1 MMPSN
6 SNKAKQDAG
15 RNNLHL
21 AGNSRS
27 NYIVSVVIPTYN
39 DGSTLLPRLSSCLR
53 TTLADPCTEIILVN
67 DGSTDDTLSACQQL
81 ADNAD
86 NIVVIDKHNGGVGSA
101 RNAGIDA
108 AHGKYIAFLDS
119 DDTLLPETLEAAVSF
134 FEEHYDEI
142 DLVTYPMRLYDEK
155 REWPHVREQILTET
169 GVYDL
174 TKLQNAFALIT
185 NVNVIV
191 KNNDELPR
199 FREDL
204 LVHEDELFFT
214 NVLLRKQKVGFSKIG
229 AYRYYQRPG
238 SAISTKMHPFYQF
251 EKNIGFW
258 EELFAR
264 YDCPVPVYLQAS
276 FLNEV
281 NWKLRKDVLLPY
293 HYGEEAFEQAIRRIR
308 ALMNRIDDDVIFTS
322 PRADDYYR
330 CFLARQKTSTDLSC
344 LIEQGC
350 IVLKRGEAILLCR
363 NHVDANIVKTRVSE
377 GVLHLEGVLESVLFE
392 WYPTARLFLE
402 IDGTSKIELQ
412 LISTL
417 RDYREGHVRTCRFAK
432 FKAAIPLDGSTHAS
446 FSISVGNEM
455 IPIRLMF
462 SEKAN
467 LDTKNGITS
476 FIAGDYLIA
485 AGGNESSISIAKAPS
500 TRRRMSIWL
509 QNTRNAA
516 SQNRKTLAIRC
527 FQRFNKRQKRP
538 LWLYYDRTGVGGD
551 NAYLQFI
558 HDLSKNDGIERY
570 YVSKDN
576 PETLRSLFTE
586 NQLKHVLAFAS
597 AKHRLAHLNA
607 DRIITSYIEHQNWCP
622 FAPKTMRGLADIV
635 HYDMVYLQH
644 GVLHAHMPWK
654 FSIDNR
660 LFDRE
665 VVSTQFEVD
674 NLTTNYGFTKDQL
687 ITSGMPRYDLVD
699 IAARPQR
706 KILLAPSW
714 RKYLVSEQPGLTFGA
729 KKTAFLES
737 SFWKETKRLLE
748 SGVLIELLEEH
759 DYTLDI
765 KLHPIFSVYKD
776 EFEALSNDRIR
787 LVSSVKESDY
797 AAFVTDYS
805 SWVFDFV
812 YLKRSIAYFLPDDEE
827 FAAGLNGYHQL
838 DLPLEDGFGP
848 LCKTADELLSALD
861 RILEQDGS
869 PAPKYA
875 RKMDGFFLHYDNN
888 QRDRLYEALMRSR

>member
-1 MMPSN
+1 MRDPL
-6 SNKAKQDAG
+6 NKLDI
-15 RNNLHL
+15 
-21 AGNSRS
+21 SV
-27 NYIVSVVIPTYN
+27 IVPAYN
-39 DGSTLLPRLSSCLR
+39 AEASLQKTAESLR
-53 TTLADPCTEIILVN
+53 CQSIDQSQLEIILVN
-67 DGSTDDTLSACQQL
+67 DGSADSTLEVCRQL
-81 ADNAD
+81 AANAY
-86 NIVVIDKHNGGVGSA
+86 NIIVIDKPNGGVGSA

-108 AHGKYIAFLDS
+108 ARGKYIAFLDS
-119 DDTLLPETLEAAVSF
+119 DDTLLPGTLEAAVSF

-185 NVNVIV
+185 NVNVVV

-204 LVHEDELFFT
+204 LVHEDELFFM
-214 NVLLRKQKVGFSKIG
+214 NVLLRKQKVGFSKKG

-264 YDCPVPVYLQAS
+264 YSGPAPIYLQAS

-293 HYGEEAFEQAIRRIR
+293 HYEDEAFQRAVNRIR
-308 ALMNRIDDDVIFTS
+308 ALMDRIDDDVIFTS

-330 CFLARQKTSTDLSC
+330 CFLASQKTSTNLSC
-344 LIEQGC
+344 LIEKGC
-350 IVLKRGEAILLCR
+350 IALKRGEAVLLCR
-363 NHVDANIVKTRVSE
+363 NHVDANIVKTRISE
-377 GVLHLEGVLESVLFE
+377 DVLHLEGVLESVLFE
-392 WYPTARLFLE
+392 WHPTARLFLE

-432 FKAAIPLDGSTHAS
+432 FKATIPLGGSTHAS

-485 AGGNESSISIAKAPS
+485 AGGNGCSLSIAKAS
-500 TRRRMSIWL
+500 SIRKKMSVWL

-516 SQNRKTLAIRC
+516 ARNRKTLAIRC

-538 LWLYYDRTGVGGD
+538 LWLYYDRAGVGGD

-558 HDLSKNDGIERY
+558 HDLPKNDGIERY
-570 YVSKDN
+570 YVSKDD
-576 PETLRSLFTE
+576 PETLRSLFAE
-586 NQLKHVLAFAS
+586 SQLNHVLAFAS

-607 DRIITSYIEHQNWCP
+607 DRIITPYIEHQNWCP
-622 FAPKTMRGLADIV
+622 FAPETMRGLADIV

-644 GVLHAHMPWK
+644 GVLHAHTPWTLGA
-654 FSIDNR
+654 DNC
-660 LFDRE
+660 LFDF
-665 VVSTQFEVD
+665 VVASTQFEVD
-674 NLTTNYGFTKDQL
+674 NLTTNYGFGKDQL
-687 ITSGMPRYDLVD
+687 IASGMPRYDSID
-699 IAARPQR
+699 TAAKPQR

-714 RKYLVSEQPGLTFGA
+714 RKNLVSEQPGLEFEA
-729 KKTAFLES
+729 KRTAFLES
-737 SFWKETKRLLE
+737 SFWKETKHLLE
-748 SGVLIELLEEH
+748 SSTLFELLEEH

-787 LVSSVKESDY
+787 LVDSVKESDY
-797 AAFVTDYS
+797 AVFVTDYS
-805 SWVFDFV
+805 SWIFDFV
-812 YLKRSIAYFLPDDEE
+812 YLKRSIAYFLPDADE

-838 DLPLEDGFGP
+838 DLPLEDGLGP

-869 PAPKYA
+869 PAPEYA
-875 RKMDGFFLHYDNN
+875 HKMDGFFLHYDNN
-888 QRDRLYEALMRSR
+888 QCDRLYEALMRSRKR

>member
-1 MMPSN
+1 MRDPL
-6 SNKAKQDAG
+6 NK
-15 RNNLHL
+15 L
-21 AGNSRS
+21 AISV
-27 NYIVSVVIPTYN
+27 IVPAYN
-39 DGSTLLPRLSSCLR
+39 AEASLQKTAESLR
-53 TTLADPCTEIILVN
+53 CQSIDQSQLEIILVN
-67 DGSTDDTLSACQQL
+67 DGSSDSTLEICHQL
-81 ADNAD
+81 AEEAD
-86 NIVVIDKHNGGVGSA
+86 NIVVIDKQNGGVGSA

-119 DDTLLPETLEAAVSF
+119 DDTLLPETLEAAVAF
-134 FEEHYDEI
+134 FEEHYNEI

-174 TKLQNAFALIT
+174 AKLQNAFALIT
-185 NVNVIV
+185 NVNVVV

-204 LVHEDELFFT
+204 LVHEDELFFM
-214 NVLLRKQKVGFSKIG
+214 NLLLQKQKVGFSKKG

-264 YDCPVPVYLQAS
+264 YDGPAPIYLQAS

-293 HYGEEAFEQAIRRIR
+293 HYEEETFQQAIHRIR
-308 ALMNRIDDDVIFTS
+308 ALMNHIDDDVIFTS

-344 LIEQGC
+344 LIEKGC
-350 IVLKRGEAILLCR
+350 IMLKSGEAVLLCR
-363 NHVDANIVKTRVSE
+363 NHVDANIVKTRISE
-377 GVLHLEGVLESVLFE
+377 DVLHLEGVLESVLFE
-392 WYPTARLFLE
+392 WYPTTSLFLE
-402 IDGTSKIELQ
+402 IDVASKIELP
-412 LISTL
+412 LVSTL

-432 FKAAIPLDGSTHAS
+432 FKVAIPLGGSTRAS

-467 LDTKNGITS
+467 LDTQNRIIS
-476 FIAGDYLIA
+476 FIVGDYLIA
-485 AGGNESSISIAKAPS
+485 AGGNGSSLSIAKAPS
-500 TRRRMSIWL
+500 ARRKMGVWL

-516 SQNRKTLAIRC
+516 AQNSKTLAIRC
-527 FQRFNKRQKRP
+527 FQRFNKRQKKP
-538 LWLYYDRTGVGGD
+538 LWLYYDRAGADGD

-570 YVSKDN
+570 YVSKDD

-586 NQLKHVLAFAS
+586 SQLKHVLAFAS
-597 AKHRLAHLNA
+597 TKHRLAHLNA

-644 GVLHAHMPWK
+644 GVLYAHAPWTLGA
-654 FSIDNR
+654 DNC
-660 LFDRE
+660 LFDF
-665 VVSTQFEVD
+665 VVASTQFEVD
-674 NLTTNYGFTKDQL
+674 NLTTNYGFDKDQL
-687 ITSGMPRYDLVD
+687 ITSGMPRYDSIGTAVK
-699 IAARPQR
+699 PQR

-714 RKYLVSEQPGLTFGA
+714 RKFLVSEQPGLKFEA
-729 KKTAFLES
+729 KRAAFLES
-737 SFWKETKRLLE
+737 SFWKETKHLLE
-748 SGVLIELLEEH
+748 SNTLLELLKEH

-787 LVSSVKESDY
+787 LVTSVKESDY
-797 AAFVTDYS
+797 AVFVTDYS

-848 LCKTADELLSALD
+848 LCKTADELLSALE

-869 PAPKYA
+869 PSPEYA

-888 QRDRLYEALMRSR
+888 QRDRLYEALMRSRKR

>member
-1 MMPSN
+1 MI
-6 SNKAKQDAG
+6 
-15 RNNLHL
+15 
-21 AGNSRS
+21 
-27 NYIVSVVIPTYN
+27 YTSVVVPVFNSSKHIASAVDGLIVQNN
-39 DGSTLLPRLSSCLR
+39 DRRPL
-53 TTLADPCTEIILVN
+53 EIILIN
-67 DGSTDDTLSACQQL
+67 DGSTDHSLEVCHQL
-81 ADNAD
+81 AAQWD
-86 NIVVIDKHNGGVGSA
+86 NIVVVDKPNGGVGSA
-101 RNAGIDA
+101 RNAGIGA

-142 DLVTYPMRLYDEK
+142 DLVTYPMRLYDDK

-204 LVHEDELFFT
+204 LVHEDELFFM
-214 NVLLRKQKVGFSKIG
+214 NVLLRKQKVGFSKKG

-264 YDCPVPVYLQAS
+264 YGGPAPTYLQAS

-293 HYGEEAFEQAIRRIR
+293 HYGEDAFQQATHRIR
-308 ALMNRIDDDVIFTS
+308 TLMDRIDDDVIFTS

-330 CFLARQKTSTDLSC
+330 CFLASQKTSTDLSC
-344 LIEQGC
+344 LIEKGC
-350 IVLKRGEAILLCR
+350 IVLKRGEAVLLCR

-377 GVLHLEGVLESVLFE
+377 GVLQLEGVLESVLFE
-392 WYPTARLFLE
+392 WHPTARLFLE
-402 IDGTSKIELQ
+402 IDGTSKSELQ

-417 RDYREGHVRTCRFAK
+417 RDYREGHVRTCRFAE
-432 FKAAIPLDGSTHAS
+432 FKAEIPLSGSVHAS
-446 FSISVGNEM
+446 FLISVGNEM

-467 LDTKNGITS
+467 LDTQNGITS

-485 AGGNESSISIAKAPS
+485 AGGNGSSLSIAKAPS
-500 TRRRMSIWL
+500 TRRKMGVWL
-509 QNTRNAA
+509 QNARNAA
-516 SQNRKTLAIRC
+516 AQNRKTLAIRC
-527 FQRFNKRQKRP
+527 FQRFNKRQKKP
-538 LWLYYDRTGVGGD
+538 LWLYYDRAGAGGG

-570 YVSKDN
+570 YVSKDD

-586 NQLKHVLAFAS
+586 SQLNHVLAFAS

-622 FAPKTMRGLADIV
+622 FAPKTLRGLADIV

-644 GVLHAHMPWK
+644 GVLHAHTPWTLGA
-654 FSIDNR
+654 DNC
-660 LFDRE
+660 LFDF
-665 VVSTQFEVD
+665 VVASTQFEVD
-674 NLTTNYGFTKDQL
+674 NLTTSYGFGKDQL
-687 ITSGMPRYDLVD
+687 ITSGMPRYDSID
-699 IAARPQR
+699 TAAKPQW

-714 RKYLVSEQPGLTFGA
+714 RKYLVSEQPGLKFEA
-729 KKTAFLES
+729 KMTVFLES
-737 SFWKETKRLLE
+737 SFWKETKHLLE
-748 SGVLIELLEEH
+748 SNTLFELLEEH

-787 LVSSVKESDY
+787 LVNSVKESDY
-797 AAFVTDYS
+797 AVFVTDYS

-812 YLKRSIAYFLPDDEE
+812 YLKRPIAYFLPDADE

-869 PAPKYA
+869 LAPEYA

-888 QRDRLYEALMRSR
+888 QCDRLYEALMRSRKR

>member
-1 MMPSN
+1 M
-6 SNKAKQDAG
+6 
-15 RNNLHL
+15 L
-21 AGNSRS
+21 SR
-27 NYIVSVVIPTYN
+27 
-39 DGSTLLPRLSSCLR
+39 DKL
-53 TTLADPCTEIILVN
+53 EIILVN
-67 DGSTDDTLSACQQL
+67 DGSTDNTLETCHQL
-81 ADNAD
+81 AKEAD
-86 NIVVIDKHNGGVGSA
+86 YIVVVDKPNGGVGSA

-108 AHGKYIAFLDS
+108 ARGKYIAFLDS
-119 DDTLLPETLEAAVSF
+119 DDTLLPGTLEAAVEF

-142 DLVTYPMRLYDEK
+142 DLVTYPMCLYDEK
-155 REWPHVREQILTET
+155 RVWSHVREQILTET

-174 TKLQNAFALIT
+174 TKLQNAFSLIT

-204 LVHEDELFFT
+204 LVHEDELFFM
-214 NVLLRKQKVGFSKIG
+214 NVLLRKQKVGFSKKG

-238 SAISTKMHPFYQF
+238 SAISTKMYPFYQF

-264 YDCPVPVYLQAS
+264 YGGAAPIYLQAS

-293 HYGEEAFEQAIRRIR
+293 HYEDEAFQRAINRIR
-308 ALMNRIDDDVIFTS
+308 ALMDRIDDDVIFTS

-330 CFLARQKTSTDLSC
+330 CFLSRQKTSTDLSC
-344 LIEQGC
+344 LLEKGC
-350 IVLKRGEAILLCR
+350 IVMKRGEAVLLCR

-392 WYPTARLFLE
+392 WHPTARLFLE

-432 FKAAIPLDGSTHAS
+432 FKAAIPLGGSTHAS

-485 AGGNESSISIAKAPS
+485 AGGNGSSLSIAKTPS
-500 TRRRMSIWL
+500 TRRKMGVWL

-516 SQNRKTLAIRC
+516 ARNRKTLAIRC

-538 LWLYYDRTGVGGD
+538 LWLYYDRAGVGGD

-570 YVSKDN
+570 YVSKDD
-576 PETLRSLFTE
+576 PETLRSLFAE
-586 NQLKHVLAFAS
+586 SQLNRVLAFAS

-607 DRIITSYIEHQNWCP
+607 DRIIASYIEHQNWCP

-644 GVLHAHMPWK
+644 GVLHAHTPWTLGA
-654 FSIDNR
+654 DNC
-660 LFDRE
+660 LFDF
-665 VVSTQFEVD
+665 VVASTQFEVD
-674 NLTTNYGFTKDQL
+674 NLTTNYGFGKDQL
-687 ITSGMPRYDLVD
+687 ITSGMPRYDS
-699 IAARPQR
+699 IGTAAKPQR

-714 RKYLVSEQPGLTFGA
+714 RKYLVSEQPGLKFEA
-729 KKTAFLES
+729 KRAAFLES
-737 SFWKETKRLLE
+737 SFWKETKHLLE
-748 SGVLIELLEEH
+748 SNTLFELLEEH
-759 DYTLDI
+759 NYTLDI

-776 EFEALSNDRIR
+776 EFEAPSNDRIR
-787 LVSSVKESDY
+787 LVDSVKEGDY
-797 AAFVTDYS
+797 AVFVTDYS

-812 YLKRSIAYFLPDDEE
+812 YLKRPIAYFLPDADE

-838 DLPLEDGFGP
+838 DLPLQDGFGP

-861 RILEQDGS
+861 RILEQAGS
-869 PAPKYA
+869 PAPEYA

-888 QRDRLYEALMRSR
+888 QCDRLYEALMRSRKR

>member
-1 MMPSN
+1 MDFSVESN
-6 SNKAKQDAG
+6 S
-15 RNNLHL
+15 R
-21 AGNSRS
+21 
-27 NYIVSVVIPTYN
+27 IVSVVVPAFYAASSLPKTVA
-39 DGSTLLPRLSSCLR
+39 SLQEQTLSRDKL
-53 TTLADPCTEIILVN
+53 EIILVN
-67 DGSTDDTLSACQQL
+67 DGSTDNTLEVCHQL
-81 ADNAD
+81 AAD
-86 NIVVIDKHNGGVGSA
+86 TGNIVIIDKPNGGVGSA
-101 RNAGIDA
+101 RNAGIEA
-108 AHGKYIAFLDS
+108 ARGKYIAFLDS
-119 DDTLLPETLEAAVSF
+119 DDTLLPETLEAAVEF
-134 FEEHYDEI
+134 FDEHYDEI
-142 DLVTYPMRLYDEK
+142 DLVTYPMRLYNEA
-155 REWPHVREQILTET
+155 REWPHVREHILTDT

-174 TKLQNAFALIT
+174 TKPQNAFALIT

-191 KNNDELPR
+191 KNNEDLPR

-204 LVHEDELFFT
+204 LVHEDELFFM
-214 NVLLRKQKVGFSKIG
+214 NVLLRKQKAGFSKKG
-229 AYRYYQRPG
+229 AYYYYQRPG

-264 YDCPVPVYLQAS
+264 YSGSAPIYLQAS
-276 FLNEV
+276 YLNEV

-293 HYGEEAFEQAIRRIR
+293 HYGKEAFRQAVNRIR
-308 ALMNRIDDDVIFTS
+308 ALMNRVGDDVIFTS

-344 LIEQGC
+344 SIEKGC
-350 IVLKRGEAILLCR
+350 VVLKRGETVLLCR

-377 GVLHLEGVLESVLFE
+377 GSLHLEGVLESVLFE
-392 WYPTARLFLE
+392 WHPEARLFLE
-402 IDGTSKIELQ
+402 SDGVNKVEIPLA
-412 LISTL
+412 STL

-432 FKAAIPLDGSTHAS
+432 FKASVPLSESSRVS
-446 FSISVGNEM
+446 FSLCIGNETV
-455 IPIRLMF
+455 PIRLMF

-467 LDTKNGITS
+467 LDTQNGITS
-476 FIAGDYLIA
+476 FVAGDYLIA
-485 AGGNESSISIAKAPS
+485 AGSNGSSLSIAKAPS
-500 TRRRMSIWL
+500 IRRKMGVWL

-516 SQNRKTLAIRC
+516 AQNRKTLAIRC
-527 FQRFNKRQKRP
+527 FQRFNKPQKKP
-538 LWLYYDRTGVGGD
+538 LWLYYDRAGVGGD

-570 YVSKDN
+570 YVSKDD

-586 NQLKHVLAFAS
+586 SQLNHVLAFTS

-622 FAPKTMRGLADIV
+622 FAPNTMRGLADTV

-660 LFDRE
+660 LFDLE

-687 ITSGMPRYDLVD
+687 ISSGMPRYDLVD
-699 IAARPQR
+699 TAAKPQR

-714 RKYLVSEQPGLTFGA
+714 RKYLVSEQPGLKFEA
-729 KKTAFLES
+729 KRAAFLES
-737 SFWKETKRLLE
+737 SFWKETKHLLE
-748 SGVLIELLEEH
+748 SNALLELLEEH

-776 EFEALSNDRIR
+776 EFEALSNDRIH
-787 LVSSVKESDY
+787 LASSVKESDY
-797 AAFVTDYS
+797 AVFVTDYS

-827 FAAGLNGYHQL
+827 FSAGLNGYNQL

-848 LCKTADELLSALD
+848 LCKTADELLSALE

-869 PAPKYA
+869 PTPEYA

-888 QRDRLYEALMRSR
+888 QRDRLYEALMKSRKKRFDNH

>member
-1 MMPSN
+1 MI
-6 SNKAKQDAG
+6 
-15 RNNLHL
+15 
-21 AGNSRS
+21 
-27 NYIVSVVIPTYN
+27 YTSVVVPVFNSSKRISFAVDGLIGQNN
-39 DGSTLLPRLSSCLR
+39 DRRPL
-53 TTLADPCTEIILVN
+53 EIILVN
-67 DGSTDDTLSACQQL
+67 DGSTDHSLEVCHQL
-81 ADNAD
+81 AAQWG
-86 NIVVIDKHNGGVGSA
+86 NIVVIDKPNGGVGSA

-119 DDTLLPETLEAAVSF
+119 DDTLLPGTLETAVEF

-204 LVHEDELFFT
+204 LVHEDELFFM
-214 NVLLRKQKVGFSKIG
+214 NLLLQKQKVGFSKKG

-251 EKNIGFW
+251 KKNIGFW

-264 YDCPVPVYLQAS
+264 YDGPAPIYLQAS

-293 HYGEEAFEQAIRRIR
+293 HYEEETFQQAIHRIR
-308 ALMNRIDDDVIFTS
+308 ALMNHIDDDVIFTS

-344 LIEQGC
+344 LIEKGC
-350 IVLKRGEAILLCR
+350 IMLKSGEAVLLCR
-363 NHVDANIVKTRVSE
+363 NHVDANIVKTRISE
-377 GVLHLEGVLESVLFE
+377 DVLHLEGVLESVLFE
-392 WYPTARLFLE
+392 WYPTASLFLE
-402 IDGTSKIELQ
+402 IDVASKIELP
-412 LISTL
+412 LVSTL

-432 FKAAIPLDGSTHAS
+432 FKVAIPLGGSTRAS

-467 LDTKNGITS
+467 LDTQNRIIS
-476 FIAGDYLIA
+476 FIVGDYLIA
-485 AGGNESSISIAKAPS
+485 AGGNGSSLSIAKAPS
-500 TRRRMSIWL
+500 ARRKMGVWL

-516 SQNRKTLAIRC
+516 AQNSKTLAIRC
-527 FQRFNKRQKRP
+527 FQRFNKRQKKP
-538 LWLYYDRTGVGGD
+538 LWLYYDRAGADGD

-570 YVSKDN
+570 YVSKDD

-586 NQLKHVLAFAS
+586 SQLKHVLAFAS
-597 AKHRLAHLNA
+597 TKHRLAHLNA

-635 HYDMVYLQH
+635 HYDMVHLQH
-644 GVLHAHMPWK
+644 GVLYAHAPWTLGA
-654 FSIDNR
+654 DNC
-660 LFDRE
+660 LFDF
-665 VVSTQFEVD
+665 VVASTQFEVD
-674 NLTTNYGFTKDQL
+674 NLTTNYGFGKDQL
-687 ITSGMPRYDLVD
+687 ITSGMPRYDSID
-699 IAARPQR
+699 TAAKPQR

-714 RKYLVSEQPGLTFGA
+714 RKYLVSEQPGLKFEA
-729 KKTAFLES
+729 KRAAFLES
-737 SFWKETKRLLE
+737 SFWKETKHLLE
-748 SGVLIELLEEH
+748 SNALLGLLKEH

-765 KLHPIFSVYKD
+765 KLHPIFSVYKG

-787 LVSSVKESDY
+787 LATSVKESDY
-797 AAFVTDYS
+797 AVFVTDYS

-848 LCKTADELLSALD
+848 LCKTADELLSALE

-869 PAPKYA
+869 PSPEYA

-888 QRDRLYEALMRSR
+888 QRDRLYEALMRSRKR